1 MKKLGKVLMIL
12 ALSAVFIQGCG
23 GKKEETSEKASTGEI
38 KFLSI
43 QNENTGAGQ
52 ILNDLSKEFV
62 TKNPDVKYEMEV
74 IDQPSQLQKI
84 SVLLAS
90 DSLPTVFPPFNEQVK
105 EFGTKGITLNIEETF
120 KKLGIYDNLKPA
132 AVNFLK
138 QAQSATG
145 KDLVAIPT
153 ELNVEGIWYN
163 KKMFEENGIAIPKT
177 VDELT
182 AAAEKLKAKG
192 IQPFTASGKEKWP
205 LTRLVQMIAM
215 RNLGAD
221 AMLRVAKGELS
232 IKDPGF
238 LDAAKTVADWGKKGY
253 FGPDVNGLDYD
264 TAQSLFLNGKAA
276 MFYMG
281 SWAIRDFNNA
291 EKNTLGDNIGF
302 FNVPTTKDGKGTLED
317 YSINCGTAL
326 ALTSKGF
333 EGKTQEWAKYVF
345 SNYGNYAMKKQG
357 SVTGFKVTDSTIKMP
372 TYTKMTEDIM
382 GGVKNVNIIW
392 EFALNNK
399 FTTQASDSVQ
409 LLVIGQLSPEQYLSD
424 LDALVKQ

>member
-1 MKKLGKVLMIL
+1 MKKALKVIAIMSLTL
-12 ALSAVFIQGCG
+12 ALLQGCG
-23 GKKEETSEKASTGEI
+23 AKKEEANNVASAGNEI

-52 ILNDLSKEFV
+52 VVNDLSKEFAQ
-62 TKNPDVKYEMEV
+62 KNSDVKYEMEV

-90 DSLPTVFPPFNEQVK
+90 DSLPTIFPPFNEQVK
-105 EFGTKGITLNIEETF
+105 EFGQKGITLNIEEAF
-120 KKLGIYDNLKPA
+120 KKIGIFENLKPA
-132 AVNFLK
+132 AVEFLK
-138 QAQSATG
+138 QAQSASG

-163 KKMFEENGIAIPKT
+163 KKLFEENGIAIPKT
-177 VDELT
+177 IKELT
-182 AAAEKLKAKG
+182 DAAAKLKAKG
-192 IQPFTASGKEKWP
+192 IQPFAASGKEKWP

-215 RNLGAD
+215 RNLGSD
-221 AMLRVAKGELS
+221 AMLKVAKGELS
-232 IKDPGF
+232 ITDKGF
-238 LDAAKTVADWGKKGY
+238 LDAAKTVADWGKNGY

-264 TAQSLFLNGKAA
+264 TAQALFLNGKAA

-281 SWAIRDFNNA
+281 SWAIRDFNNK
-291 EKNTLGDNIGF
+291 EKNTLAENIGF
-302 FNVPTTKDGKGTLED
+302 FNVPTTDGGKGTLED

-357 SVTGFKVTDSTIKMP
+357 TITGFKVTDKSIEMP
-372 TYTKMTEDIM
+372 IYTKMTEDIM

-409 LLVIGQLSPEQYLSD
+409 LLVIGKVSPEQYIKD
-424 LDALVKQ
+424 LEPLVK

>member
-12 ALSAVFIQGCG
+12 ALSAVFMQGCG
-23 GKKEETSEKASTGEI
+23 GKKEEPSEKSSTGEI

-62 TKNPDVKYEMEV
+62 SKNPDVKYEMEV

-182 AAAEKLKAKG
+182 VAAEKLKAKG
-192 IQPFTASGKEKWP
+192 IQPFASSGKEKWP

-232 IKDPGF
+232 VKDPGF
-238 LDAAKTVADWGKKGY
+238 LDAATTVANWGKKGY

-281 SWAIRDFNNA
+281 SWAIRDFNNT
-291 EKNTLGDNIGF
+291 EKSTLGDNIGF
-302 FNVPTTKDGKGTLED
+302 FNVPTTKGGKGTLED

-357 SVTGFKVTDSTIKMP
+357 AVTGFKVTDSTIKMP

-409 LLVIGQLSPEQYLSD
+409 LLVIGEVSPEQYLSD
-424 LDALVKQ
+424 LDALVK

>member
-1 MKKLGKVLMIL
+1 MIL
-12 ALSAVFIQGCG
+12 ALSTVFMQGCG
-23 GKKEETSEKASTGEI
+23 GKKEEASKKVSTGEI

-52 ILNDLSKEFV
+52 ILNDLSKEFI

-120 KKLGIYDNLKPA
+120 KKLGIYDSLKPA

-182 AAAEKLKAKG
+182 VAAEKLKAKG
-192 IQPFTASGKEKWP
+192 IQPFAASGKEKWP

-215 RNLGAD
+215 RNLGSD

-232 IKDPGF
+232 VKDTGF
-238 LDAAKTVADWGKKGY
+238 LDAATTVANWGKKGY

-281 SWAIRDFNNA
+281 SWAIRDFNNT

-302 FNVPTTKDGKGTLED
+302 FNVPTTKGGKGTLED

-409 LLVIGQLSPEQYLSD
+409 LLVIGQVSPEQYLSD
-424 LDALVKQ
+424 LDALVKK

>member
-1 MKKLGKVLMIL
+1 MKKLGKVLVIL
-12 ALSAVFIQGCG
+12 ALSTIFMQGCG
-23 GKKEETSEKASTGEI
+23 GKKEEASEKASIGEI

-132 AVNFLK
+132 AINFLK

-182 AAAEKLKAKG
+182 TAAEKLKAKG
-192 IQPFTASGKEKWP
+192 IQPFAASGKEKWP

-232 IKDPGF
+232 VKDPGF
-238 LDAAKTVADWGKKGY
+238 LDAATTVSNWGKKGY

-302 FNVPTTKDGKGTLED
+302 FNVPTTKGGKGTLED

-424 LDALVKQ
+424 LDALVK